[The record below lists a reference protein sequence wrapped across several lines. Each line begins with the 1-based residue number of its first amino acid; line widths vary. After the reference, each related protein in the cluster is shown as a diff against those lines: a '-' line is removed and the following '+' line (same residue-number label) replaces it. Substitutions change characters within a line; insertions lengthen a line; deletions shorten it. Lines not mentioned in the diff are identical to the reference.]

1 MLTPID
7 QQNNE
12 TSPIRIE
19 QFNRKY
25 KVNIIIAKAIL
36 MSAINLFST
45 TINKW
50 YENQLNWLDCVYNT
64 EELLMID

>member
-1 MLTPID
+1 M
-7 QQNNE
+7 
-12 TSPIRIE
+12 RIE

-25 KVNIIIAKAIL
+25 KVNIIIAKAIM